1 MGFFIHN
8 YQRFNGNATQL
19 ADLAMDCA
27 RQLSLPGD
35 ISKISERLIRY
46 YVTEGLLSRPIRI
59 GREAEYS
66 YKHLLQFLA
75 SRSLMEQGYPMQ
87 KVADYIS
94 GLDRKE
100 LEPLALNQTKPSLA
114 ELLVASFKQSE
125 KSSLRPAMQSR
136 GRGFLPTS
144 DMNTMN
150 TMDSIPMMSKSIA
163 DEQPGKKQAGSRT
176 SLSSETYLEG
186 MRRTGVVNTRELV
199 NDLKLDITEVKTM
212 MSEVFNSLASTA
224 QPAVIKVSES
234 AQEKFHEDIQ
244 RLRCDLDNFCQ
255 KIDESLHQ
263 IRKQQ
268 DVMMKENLIR
278 NEDFAHRQQM
288 HIQRLEEMIMKLR
301 EEMMAQKFI
310 NQKQEK

>member
-1 MGFFIHN
+1 
-8 YQRFNGNATQL
+8 
-19 ADLAMDCA
+19 
-27 RQLSLPGD
+27 
-35 ISKISERLIRY
+35 
-46 YVTEGLLSRPIRI
+46 
-59 GREAEYS
+59 
-66 YKHLLQFLA
+66 
-75 SRSLMEQGYPMQ
+75 MQ

-125 KSSLRPAMQSR
+125 KSSLRPVMQSK
-136 GRGFLPTS
+136 GRGFLPSS
-144 DMNTMN
+144 DMN
-150 TMDSIPMMSKSIA
+150 TMDSIPMMSKSTA
-163 DEQPGKKQAGSRT
+163 DEQQGKKQAGSRT

-199 NDLKLDITEVKTM
+199 NDLKLDVTEVKTM
-212 MSEVFNSLASTA
+212 MSDVFNSLASTA
-224 QPAVIKVSES
+224 QPAVIKVSED

-288 HIQRLEEMIMKLR
+288 HIQNLEEMILQLR

>member
-8 YQRFNGNATQL
+8 YQRFSGNATQL

-144 DMNTMN
+144 DMNTM
-150 TMDSIPMMSKSIA
+150 DSIPMMSKSIA
-163 DEQPGKKQAGSRT
+163 DEQSGKKQAGSRT

-224 QPAVIKVSES
+224 QPAVIKVSED

-244 RLRCDLDNFCQ
+244 RLRCDLDNMCQ
-255 KIDESLHQ
+255 KIDSS
-263 IRKQQ
+263 IRMFLDKQT
-268 DVMMKENLIR
+268 DLMKYAS
-278 NEDFAHRQQM
+278 DMQADMTHRQQM
-288 HIQRLEEMIMKLR
+288 HIQKLEEMILQLR
-301 EEMMAQKFI
+301 EEMMVQKFI